1 MSKQKKPKDV
11 SPEQFAAYQR
21 WYARK
26 GFEVVD
32 DIADRCMDA
41 ALELLAA
48 TSDYIKSR
56 NLDPAEPEFKYI
68 LVEALSWMIGVIY
81 EPDAETGDIH

>member
-1 MSKQKKPKDV
+1 
-11 SPEQFAAYQR
+11 
-21 WYARK
+21 
-26 GFEVVD
+26 
-32 DIADRCMDA
+32 MDA